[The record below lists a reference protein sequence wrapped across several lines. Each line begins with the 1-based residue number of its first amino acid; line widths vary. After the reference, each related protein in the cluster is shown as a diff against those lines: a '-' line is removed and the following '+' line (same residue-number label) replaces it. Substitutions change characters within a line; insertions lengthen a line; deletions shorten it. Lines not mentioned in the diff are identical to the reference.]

1 MVSITFC
8 SGLEINETYGDLL
21 LSNYALSEITRDLQV
36 ELINKVVLKCKK
48 GYMAWNTIS
57 EVQSAGLSL
66 LEVLALILGSR
77 VDDEVPLSSVGN
89 KIISWG

>member
-1 MVSITFC
+1 
-8 SGLEINETYGDLL
+8 
-21 LSNYALSEITRDLQV
+21 
-36 ELINKVVLKCKK
+36 
-48 GYMAWNTIS
+48 MAWNTIS